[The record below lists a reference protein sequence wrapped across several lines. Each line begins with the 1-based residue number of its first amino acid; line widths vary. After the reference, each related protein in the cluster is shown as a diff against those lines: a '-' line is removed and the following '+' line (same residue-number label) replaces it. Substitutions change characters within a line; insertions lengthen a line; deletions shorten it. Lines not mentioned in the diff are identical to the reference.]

1 MVCAMARV
9 LNNGWDVNA
18 NSCSIRKATP
28 GDLPEIERLLE
39 EAASRGQPQ
48 ELPVRQVGRHHLLVV
63 DAPDGQGLAAAALL
77 VIQRA
82 RGTLAMIVVDKRYE
96 PSGLSDRLVGVAEA
110 LCRAFGAKALD
121 IAQPSARA
129 A

>member
-1 MVCAMARV
+1 MS
-9 LNNGWDVNA
+9 

-28 GDLPEIERLLE
+28 TDLPEIERLLE
-39 EAASRGQPQ
+39 EAAARGLDP
-48 ELPVRQVGRHHLLVV
+48 ELPVRQLGRHHLLVV

-82 RGTLAMIVVDKRYE
+82 RGQLVMLVVDKRYE
-96 PSGLSDRLVGVAEA
+96 ASGLSDRLVGVAEA
-110 LCRAFGAKALD
+110 LCRAFGARALD
-121 IAQPSARA
+121 INLTSARA